1 MNCFM
6 TQFPVGLCKKATCLL
21 MFIIFNATSVLAQ
34 APAAGTPGA
43 ADGSASAG
51 APTFKLSGGAELMT
65 NYIHRGLTETEKDPA
80 LQASFWFN
88 FGPQFRMGLWG
99 TNVGYEG
106 SDTRFL
112 LKMNAD
118 VKVNFSESSNMIIMV
133 SKNNYFKPEDR
144 NGWTYGLHFGFSKYK
159 LIIENETNW
168 QGTNTQLMY
177 YALGYEHDI
186 DEKWKWPTQI
196 GYSQFRDDGYSN
208 YFDVRT
214 GVHYKSNVNIRYKLD
229 VTGATN
235 AGQFNGRAAYAFILA
250 AQTEF

>member
-1 MNCFM
+1 MTIFFTPSQQRTGLFFFIVCF
-6 TQFPVGLCKKATCLL
+6 
-21 MFIIFNATSVLAQ
+21 ISSVAFAQ
-34 APAAGTPGA
+34 APPPAGA
-43 ADGSASAG
+43 ADINAEGKAPG

-65 NYIHRGLTETEKDPA
+65 NYVHRGLTETDKDPA

-118 VKVNFSESSNMIIMV
+118 VKVNFSETSHMIIMA

-159 LIIENETNW
+159 VLIENETNW
-168 QGTNTQLMY
+168 HGTNSQLVY
-177 YALGYEHDI
+177 YALGYEHEI
-186 DEKWKWPTQI
+186 NEKWIWPTEI
-196 GYSQFRDDGYSN
+196 GYSQMRDDHYSN
-208 YFDVRT
+208 YFDFRT
-214 GVHYKSNVNIRYKLD
+214 GIHYKSSVNIRYKLD
-229 VTGATN
+229 FTGATN
-235 AGQFNGRAAYAFILA
+235 AGQFDGRAAYAFILA